1 MSSVI
6 TREQLLQQPQ
16 NHYMSPDQLAFFRNY
31 LHDLVRETLDR
42 IDTLKL
48 SLTESVTAPDVS
60 DQASLEQIRSN
71 NMRFLQVQ
79 QTNLQALRAAIK
91 RIDDEDYGFCELTG
105 EEIGLQRLLIS
116 PAATMSADAQSVIER
131 QNKHRV
137 A

>member
-16 NHYMSPDQLAFFRNY
+16 NQYMSPDQLAFFRNY
-31 LHDLVRETLDR
+31 LHDVVRETLDR
-42 IDTLKL
+42 IDSLKL

-71 NMRFLQVQ
+71 NLRFLQVQ
-79 QTNLQALRAAIK
+79 QSNLQALRSAIK